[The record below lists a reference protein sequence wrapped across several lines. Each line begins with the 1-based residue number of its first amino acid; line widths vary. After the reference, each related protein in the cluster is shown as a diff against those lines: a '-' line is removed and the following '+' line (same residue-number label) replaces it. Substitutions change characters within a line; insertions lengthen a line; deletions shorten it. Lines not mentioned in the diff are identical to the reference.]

1 MAIINLAIFFQN
13 NDLADRIASIA
24 TLMIAIVALIP
35 TIRDE
40 LPPNPTIVFVEILVY
55 LVTFTSF
62 LTLIHSMTIRDE
74 DIYDMVWY

>member
-1 MAIINLAIFFQN
+1 
-13 NDLADRIASIA
+13 
-24 TLMIAIVALIP
+24 MIAIVALIP